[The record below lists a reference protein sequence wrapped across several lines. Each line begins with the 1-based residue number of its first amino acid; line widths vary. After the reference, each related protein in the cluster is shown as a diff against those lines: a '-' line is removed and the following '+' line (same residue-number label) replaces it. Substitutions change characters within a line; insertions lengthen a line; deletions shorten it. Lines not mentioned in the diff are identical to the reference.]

1 MDKPT
6 VDELMLDLLAAVNGP
21 KREPGEYTP
30 EELAVVDG
38 VTIDV
43 MSKRL
48 LAACRA
54 GKITRRKLF
63 VDGRIR
69 YVYKVA
75 K

>member
-6 VDELMLDLLAAVNGP
+6 VDELMLDLLAVVNGP

-30 EELAVVDG
+30 EELAEAEGITPDIMG
-38 VTIDV
+38 
-43 MSKRL
+43 KRL

-54 GKITRRKLF
+54 GKITRRKL
-63 VDGRIR
+63 VVEGRIR
-69 YVYKVA
+69 YVYRLA